1 MTRRRYSRP
10 LALDL
15 FRPLA
20 RDGAALLSDQ
30 IASRIGGMVAED
42 RLPIGGYLP
51 PLRLLAEKLGVTVG
65 TVRKACEQLRVDGV
79 LLADSTRGLRIA
91 APGRRASAGP
101 GRAWAGPVLQP
112 ATPHDPLRVELPR
125 PGRTDR
131 LVRFH
136 VSEPGP
142 DLLPRDLIES
152 SLAAAARDRDVL
164 RYAPLEG
171 LPEFRTALQQYLRQ
185 RGVALAEGELVVTTG
200 TTQGLAVVTRALL
213 PPGGVVV
220 TEHPTWHVAL
230 AIFAAAGAKVVAL
243 PVDDDGM
250 EVDRLAEVVLRHNPS
265 FVYVQPTFQNPTGTR
280 LSPERRSTLLE
291 MARKFQ
297 LPIVEDDYAG
307 DLAFGPPL
315 PPLQSDGPESVIYL
329 KSFAKLI
336 APAFRVG
343 VMVAPSRYAAAFYS
357 VRNGLDPFAS
367 AITQRALVE
376 CLRSDAFAGH
386 LRVLTFALEE
396 RWRAMER
403 ALRRWLPREARW
415 TTPLG
420 GLCAWMELPPRIRS
434 DELIAEAARHGVTLS
449 PGRLFSLDESAH
461 RGFRLAFAAT
471 TVEEIER
478 GLEILGGLLAGPVRS
493 PRPRGIAPREVAP

>member
-142 DLLPRDLIES
+142 TSCPAISSNPAWRPRPATATSFATRPSRGFPS
-152 SLAAAARDRDVL
+152 SA
-164 RYAPLEG
+164 
-171 LPEFRTALQQYLRQ
+171 
-185 RGVALAEGELVVTTG
+185 
-200 TTQGLAVVTRALL
+200 
-213 PPGGVVV
+213 
-220 TEHPTWHVAL
+220 
-230 AIFAAAGAKVVAL
+230 
-243 PVDDDGM
+243 
-250 EVDRLAEVVLRHNPS
+250 
-265 FVYVQPTFQNPTGTR
+265 
-280 LSPERRSTLLE
+280 RRSSNT
-291 MARKFQ
+291 
-297 LPIVEDDYAG
+297 
-307 DLAFGPPL
+307 
-315 PPLQSDGPESVIYL
+315 
-329 KSFAKLI
+329 
-336 APAFRVG
+336 
-343 VMVAPSRYAAAFYS
+343 
-357 VRNGLDPFAS
+357 
-367 AITQRALVE
+367 
-376 CLRSDAFAGH
+376 
-386 LRVLTFALEE
+386 
-396 RWRAMER
+396 
-403 ALRRWLPREARW
+403 
-415 TTPLG
+415 
-420 GLCAWMELPPRIRS
+420 
-434 DELIAEAARHGVTLS
+434 
-449 PGRLFSLDESAH
+449 
-461 RGFRLAFAAT
+461 
-471 TVEEIER
+471 
-478 GLEILGGLLAGPVRS
+478 
-493 PRPRGIAPREVAP
+493 